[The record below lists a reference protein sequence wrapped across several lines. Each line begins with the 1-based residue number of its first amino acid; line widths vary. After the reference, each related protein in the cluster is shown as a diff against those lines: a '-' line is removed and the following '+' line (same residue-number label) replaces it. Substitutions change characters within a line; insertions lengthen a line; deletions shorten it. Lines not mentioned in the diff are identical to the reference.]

1 MAAAKPVDRIRTMIT
16 DLERGART
24 LGDDIR
30 KRAGN
35 AAVTSELESA
45 LRQILLGLTN
55 IAAQLEKAAGELRRY
70 LETNTK
76 PVRKAKKKGGKAA
89 KARPAKKAAAKK
101 KVPAKKPAKPAKAA
115 KAAKPVKKKAA
126 PKAKKAAAKPA

>member
-1 MAAAKPVDRIRTMIT
+1 MAVKPVDRIRTMIT

-35 AAVTSELESA
+35 TVSGDLESV
-45 LRQILLGLTN
+45 LRQLMQGLTA

-70 LETNTK
+70 LEAGARGRK
-76 PVRKAKKKGGKAA
+76 VRKP
-89 KARPAKKAAAKK
+89 ARRAAATG
-101 KVPAKKPAKPAKAA
+101 
-115 KAAKPVKKKAA
+115 KAA
-126 PKAKKAAAKPA
+126 PKKKTAAKAGGGKTAGRKAASRKAPARKAAR

>member
-1 MAAAKPVDRIRTMIT
+1 MIT

-35 AAVTSELESA
+35 VKVSSDIESA
-45 LRQILLGLTN
+45 LRQLLSGLTN

-70 LETNTK
+70 LE
-76 PVRKAKKKGGKAA
+76 AGAKGGKS
-89 KARPAKKAAAKK
+89 KARPRKKAAGRAT
-101 KVPAKKPAKPAKAA
+101 KA
-115 KAAKPVKKKAA
+115 PR
-126 PKAKKAAAKPA
+126 KAKKAASAKSSKKSPAKKSSKK

>member
-1 MAAAKPVDRIRTMIT
+1 MAVKPVDRIRTMIT

-35 AAVTSELESA
+35 VAVGPDLEAA
-45 LRQILLGLTN
+45 LRQFMRGLTN

-70 LETNTK
+70 LEASSK
-76 PVRKAKKKGGKAA
+76 GGKKASRKAPAKRAAAPKKGGGKSKKKKKGS
-89 KARPAKKAAAKK
+89 KKAK
-101 KVPAKKPAKPAKAA
+101 
-115 KAAKPVKKKAA
+115 
-126 PKAKKAAAKPA
+126 

>member
-1 MAAAKPVDRIRTMIT
+1 MAVKPVDRIRTMIT

-35 AAVTSELESA
+35 VAASDLEAA
-45 LRQILLGLTN
+45 LRQLMQGLTT

-70 LETNTK
+70 LEKGT
-76 PVRKAKKKGGKAA
+76 KGGKAKGGRKGAA
-89 KARPAKKAAAKK
+89 KPAAKKGAKKSAKKAAAKA
-101 KVPAKKPAKPAKAA
+101 PAKKAGKAPAR
-115 KAAKPVKKKAA
+115 
-126 PKAKKAAAKPA
+126 KAAAKKAR